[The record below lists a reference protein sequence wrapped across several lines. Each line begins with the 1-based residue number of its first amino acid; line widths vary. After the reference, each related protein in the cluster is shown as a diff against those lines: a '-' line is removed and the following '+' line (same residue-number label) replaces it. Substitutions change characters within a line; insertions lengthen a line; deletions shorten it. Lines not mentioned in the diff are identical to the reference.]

1 MWQPELRS
9 ERLFLRPLQA
19 SDWDAL
25 MAAAADP
32 LIWELHPEPTRWQP
46 EVFRRYF
53 DGGLAS
59 GGALLVIDAKSGA
72 ILGSSRYTDPNPTT
86 RSVEIGYTFLTR
98 PHWGGAFNRELKT
111 LMLDHA
117 FGLETPRIDT
127 VWFVVGHDNH
137 RSRAAMTKIGGVLTQ
152 APEAPRVD
160 THVVFRID
168 RDRWKAPR

>member
-1 MWQPELRS
+1 MVTH
-9 ERLFLRPLQA
+9 A
-19 SDWDAL
+19 
-25 MAAAADP
+25 
-32 LIWELHPEPTRWQP
+32 T
-46 EVFRRYF
+46 
-53 DGGLAS
+53 
-59 GGALLVIDAKSGA
+59 SGA
-72 ILGSSRYTDPNPTT
+72 VLGSSRYMDPTPAT

-98 PHWGGAFNRELKT
+98 ACWGGSYNRELKT

-160 THVVFRID
+160 ARLVFRID